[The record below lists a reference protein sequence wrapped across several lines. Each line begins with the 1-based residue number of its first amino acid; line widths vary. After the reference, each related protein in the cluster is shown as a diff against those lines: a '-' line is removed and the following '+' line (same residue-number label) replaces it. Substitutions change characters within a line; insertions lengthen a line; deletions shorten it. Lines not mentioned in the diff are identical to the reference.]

1 LVKKGLGKGLSALI
15 TGEEKVENLLVSG
28 HNSNIMEID
37 INKIEP
43 NKNQPRKN
51 FDEELIQELASSI
64 EEFGII
70 QPIIVV
76 KENDF
81 YTIVAGERRFR
92 AARIAK
98 LKTMPAI
105 VKNYNEM
112 DMIQVALIE
121 NIQRENL
128 NPIEEA
134 LCYKKLTE
142 YFFYKKEDIA
152 KKVGKNRNT
161 IGNTMSLLTL
171 DSRVQNLILEGKLLI
186 GQARKLL
193 EIEDN
198 DIQFE
203 MADKII
209 DDELNIKETEELVSH
224 YLRPKE
230 EQIPPI
236 NEKNL
241 PFEEKSSINNFKS
254 IENILK
260 EILGTKVS
268 IHDKNQKGKIE
279 IQYYSQEELDRLLCI
294 FKNIGMGD

>member
-1 LVKKGLGKGLSALI
+1 MKKGLGKGLSALI